1 MAKRIIVAGGG
12 HGGIACA
19 ALLAQAGFDVTV
31 YEKNSRDNMG
41 YDWTDIF
48 DPKSLRAARIP
59 MPSKDK
65 YEYKTN
71 MTFIPPSARTPVT
84 QDVPQSEAEIK
95 MERSDI
101 YDLIITHAEK
111 SGVKFV
117 FDCTVK
123 KALMAGDR
131 VVGISTEKG
140 DFFADMVIDACG
152 CESIVRA
159 SLPDICGIQ
168 KHTNEFEKFYVYR
181 AFYNRASDK
190 EPEYKYKVYMLPNGR
205 MGIGWVACEGEY
217 SDLLIG
223 EFEPFT
229 VEEAEQKAEFFRK
242 DNPVLGDK
250 VLRGGYM
257 VEIPVRQPLAIMV
270 ADGYAAIGDSAF
282 MTVPIIG
289 SGLADAFKA
298 AAMLAEVI
306 INDTSETYCAEVLWE
321 YQMKYFKA
329 LGNGMAPL
337 ALVKLL
343 LTKITPEQLDY
354 LFDNGILGADELTI
368 TADSTSLGSMLS
380 FDPALLGKAKSL
392 VKDKALTRM
401 VMSLGKNIAKAST
414 ICASMPKHYSKF
426 TVQNWARRYEKL
438 FKVHHR

>member
-1 MAKRIIVAGGG
+1 MAKKIIVAGGG

-19 ALLAQAGFDVTV
+19 ALLAGAGFEVEV
-31 YEKNSRDNMG
+31 YEKHSRDNMG

-48 DPKSLRAARIP
+48 DPKSLRAAHIP
-59 MPSKDK
+59 MPAKDK

-71 MTFIPPSARTPVT
+71 MTFIPPSGRTPVK
-84 QDVPQSEAEIK
+84 QDVPESELEIK

-101 YDLIITHAEK
+101 YDLIITHAESK
-111 SGVKFV
+111 GVKFF
-117 FDCTVK
+117 FDTAVEG
-123 KALMAGDR
+123 ALLAGDR
-131 VVGISTEKG
+131 VIGIKTDKG
-140 DFFADMVIDACG
+140 EVYGDMVIDACG
-152 CESIVRA
+152 CESVVRA
-159 SLPDICGIQ
+159 SLPEVCGIQ
-168 KHTNEFEKFYVYR
+168 KHAAAFEKFYVYR
-181 AFYNRASDK
+181 AFYNRASEE

-205 MGIGWVACEGEY
+205 MGIGWVAAEGEY

-229 VEEAEQKAEFFRK
+229 VEEAEKKAEFFRK

-257 VEIPVRQPLAIMV
+257 VEIPVRQPLSIMV

-298 AAMLAEVI
+298 SKMLAETI
-306 INDTSETYCAEVLWE
+306 IADKSETYSAETLWD
-321 YQMKYFKA
+321 YQVQYYKA
-329 LGNGMAPL
+329 LGAGMAPL

-343 LTKITPEQLDY
+343 LAKITPVQLDY
-354 LFDNGILGADELTI
+354 LFDNGILDADMLTI

-380 FDPALLGKAKSL
+380 FDPSLLGKAKSL
-392 VKDKALTRM
+392 IKDKELTAM
-401 VMSLGKNIAKAST
+401 ILKLGKDIGKASA
-414 ICASMPKHYSKF
+414 ICATMPKVYGRY
-426 TVQNWARRYEKL
+426 TVQRWAKGYDRIFRLK
-438 FKVHHR
+438 K

>member
-1 MAKRIIVAGGG
+1 MAKKIIVAGGG

-19 ALLAQAGFDVTV
+19 AQLAAAGYEVEV
-31 YEKNSRDNMG
+31 YEKHARDQMG

-48 DPKSLRAARIP
+48 DPKSLRYAHLP
-59 MPSKDK
+59 MPARDK

-71 MTFIPPSARTPVT
+71 MTFIPPSGRTPVK
-84 QDVPQSEAEIK
+84 QDAPESELEIK
-95 MERSDI
+95 MERRDI

-111 SGVKFV
+111 NGAKFFFSQAV
-117 FDCTVK
+117 TG
-123 KALMAGDR
+123 AILAGDR
-131 VVGISTEKG
+131 VIGIETEKG
-140 DFFADMVIDACG
+140 QVYGDMVIDACG
-152 CESIVRA
+152 CESVLRA
-159 SLPDICGIQ
+159 SLPDVCGIQ
-168 KHTNEFEKFYVYR
+168 KHTNAFEKFYVYR
-181 AFYNRASDK
+181 AFYNRASEE
-190 EPEYKYKVYMLPNGR
+190 EPEHPYKVYMLPNGR
-205 MGIGWVACEGEY
+205 MGIGWVACEGDY

-229 VEEAEQKAEFFRK
+229 VEEAEQKAAFFRK

-257 VEIPVRQPLAIMV
+257 VEIPVRQPLSIMV

-298 AAMLAEVI
+298 SKMLAETI
-306 INDTSETYCAEVLWE
+306 IADKSETYSAETLWP
-321 YQMKYFKA
+321 YQVKYYKA
-329 LGNGMAPL
+329 LGAGMAPL

-343 LTKITPEQLDY
+343 LAKITPAQLDY

-380 FDPALLGKAKSL
+380 FNPALLAKAKSL
-392 VKDKALTRM
+392 IKDKELTAM
-401 VMSLGKNIAKAST
+401 VLKLGKDIGRAAAV
-414 ICASMPKHYSKF
+414 CATMPKVYGRYP
-426 TVQNWARRYEKL
+426 VQRWAKGYDKL
-438 FKVHHR
+438 FRLKK